1 MSMPH
6 GLGAAA
12 RGLSVA
18 SALVLSACTGIGD
31 GPSALTTPS
40 PTAIP
45 PAPSGTSPATPTAP
59 VTIVIGVEATPTPC
73 TTASILATWTLT
85 RLAEQTV
92 VIPVDENNVMS
103 VRSEVAAGAGGV
115 ILFGSSAPINLGA
128 QLQALNAVAPDGIK
142 PIIMTDE
149 EGGVVQRM
157 ANLVASIPSA
167 RQMGA
172 TMTPAQIQQLAFGLA
187 QRMRAAGVT
196 MDLAPVLD
204 VDGGQGPNN
213 FNADGT
219 RSFSA
224 NVATASSDGIA
235 FATGLRNGGIVPV
248 VKHYPGLGGATGNTD
263 LTAAATQSWS
273 PLQSGGLLPF
283 EAADAAH
290 VPAVMLANATVP
302 GLTNQPASVSPAVI
316 NGILRGRLG
325 FQGLVITDSLSAVAL
340 SANGYTVPSAAVAAL
355 DAGADMVLYN
365 ADPSTVAAVTSQTVS
380 AMVSA
385 VNAGTL
391 SRAALE
397 IAAGRVLAT
406 KGVDLCP

>member
-1 MSMPH
+1 MPH

-12 RGLSVA
+12 RGLSVG

-31 GPSALTTPS
+31 GPSALIAPRPTAITPS
-40 PTAIP
+40 P
-45 PAPSGTSPATPTAP
+45 SGTPTATPTAP
-59 VTIVIGVEATPTPC
+59 VALVIGVEATPTPC
-73 TTASILATWTLT
+73 TTASILATWTVI

-115 ILFGSSAPINLGA
+115 ILFGSSAPTNLGA
-128 QLQALNAVAPDGIK
+128 QLQALAAVAPDGIK
-142 PIIMTDE
+142 PFIMTDE

-157 ANLVASIPSA
+157 ANLVGPIPSA

-172 TMTPAQIQQLAFGLA
+172 TMTPAQIEQLALGLA

-224 NVATASSDGIA
+224 NVATASSDGVA

-248 VKHYPGLGGATGNTD
+248 VKHFPGLGGATGNTD
-263 LTAAATQSWS
+263 VIPAATQSWS
-273 PLQSGGLLPF
+273 AVQSGGLRPF
-283 EAADAAH
+283 EAAIAAH
-290 VPAVMLANATVP
+290 VPAVMVANATVP
-302 GLTNQPASVSPAVI
+302 GLTNQPASISPAVI
-316 NGILRGRLG
+316 NGILRGQLG
-325 FQGLVITDSLSAVAL
+325 FQGLVMTDSLSAVAL
-340 SANGYTVPSAAVAAL
+340 SASGYTVPRAAVAAL
-355 DAGADMVLYN
+355 GAGADMVLYN

-380 AMVSA
+380 AIVSA

-397 IAAGRVLAT
+397 TAAGRVLAA